1 LCAHVRF
8 FASFAV
14 LGQVAVYLASPQS
27 LRTAPV
33 NEHDN
38 RDVDEMSG
46 EEPSESEELVKVE
59 TLTPQSRGVNTIVKV
74 VSKGEVR
81 SVTGRDYSV
90 RRVADALVGD
100 ETGCIYMTLWDD
112 KIDAINE
119 EATLSIT
126 NGYINLFRGNMRLNI
141 GKYGSYELVE
151 DSPIE
156 EVNTENNVSDKK
168 YEQPRRFNRGG
179 GYNRGGGRG
188 GYGGRGGGRGGGDRR
203 GGGGGYSSGGRSEG
217 GYQRRRY

>member
-1 LCAHVRF
+1 
-8 FASFAV
+8 
-14 LGQVAVYLASPQS
+14 
-27 LRTAPV
+27 
-33 NEHDN
+33 
-38 RDVDEMSG
+38 MSG

-59 TLTPQSRGVNTIVKV
+59 TLTPNSRGVNTIVKV

-100 ETGCIYMTLWDD
+100 ETACIYMTLWDD

-119 EATLSIT
+119 EATLRIT

-151 DSPIE
+151 DSPIT
-156 EVNTENNVSDKK
+156 EVNTENNLSDKR
-168 YEQPRRFNRGG
+168 YEQERRF
-179 GYNRGGGRG
+179 NRGGGRG
-188 GYGGRGGGRGGGDRR
+188 GYGGRSGGYGGRGGGGYGDR
-203 GGGGGYSSGGRSEG
+203 GGGRSG

>member
-1 LCAHVRF
+1 
-8 FASFAV
+8 
-14 LGQVAVYLASPQS
+14 
-27 LRTAPV
+27 
-33 NEHDN
+33 
-38 RDVDEMSG
+38 MSG

-59 TLTPQSRGVNTIVKV
+59 TLTPNSRGVNTIVKV

-100 ETGCIYMTLWDD
+100 ETGCIYMTLWDE

-119 EATLSIT
+119 EAIMSIT

-151 DSPIE
+151 DSPIT
-156 EVNTENNVSDKK
+156 EVNTENNLSDKR
-168 YEQPRRFNRGG
+168 YEQERRFD
-179 GYNRGGGRG
+179 RGGGRG
-188 GYGGRGGGRGGGDRR
+188 GYGDR
-203 GGGGGYSSGGRSEG
+203 GGGGGYGGRSGGYGGSSGGRSG

>member
-1 LCAHVRF
+1 
-8 FASFAV
+8 
-14 LGQVAVYLASPQS
+14 
-27 LRTAPV
+27 
-33 NEHDN
+33 
-38 RDVDEMSG
+38 MSG

-59 TLTPQSRGVNTIVKV
+59 MLTPNSRGVNTIVKV

-100 ETGCIYMTLWDD
+100 ETACIYMTLWDD

-119 EATLSIT
+119 EATLRIN

-151 DSPIE
+151 DSPIT
-156 EVNTENNVSDKK
+156 EVNTENNLSDKR
-168 YEQPRRFNRGG
+168 YEQERRF
-179 GYNRGGGRG
+179 NRGGGRG
-188 GYGGRGGGRGGGDRR
+188 GYGDRSGGYGGRGGGGYGDR
-203 GGGGGYSSGGRSEG
+203 GGGRSG

>member
-1 LCAHVRF
+1 
-8 FASFAV
+8 
-14 LGQVAVYLASPQS
+14 
-27 LRTAPV
+27 
-33 NEHDN
+33 
-38 RDVDEMSG
+38 MSG

-59 TLTPQSRGVNTIVKV
+59 TLTPNSRGVNTIVKV

-100 ETGCIYMTLWDD
+100 ETGCIYMTLWDE

-119 EATLSIT
+119 EAIMSIT

-151 DSPIE
+151 DSPIT
-156 EVNTENNVSDKK
+156 EVNTENNLSDKR
-168 YEQPRRFNRGG
+168 YEQERRFD
-179 GYNRGGGRG
+179 RGGGRG
-188 GYGGRGGGRGGGDRR
+188 GYGGRSGGYGGRGGGGYGDR
-203 GGGGGYSSGGRSEG
+203 GGGRSGG

>member
-1 LCAHVRF
+1 
-8 FASFAV
+8 
-14 LGQVAVYLASPQS
+14 
-27 LRTAPV
+27 
-33 NEHDN
+33 
-38 RDVDEMSG
+38 MSG

-59 TLTPQSRGVNTIVKV
+59 TLTPNSRGVNTIVKV

-100 ETGCIYMTLWDD
+100 ETACIYMTLWDD

-119 EATLSIT
+119 EAILSIT

-151 DSPIE
+151 DSPIT
-156 EVNTENNVSDKK
+156 EVNTENNLSDKR
-168 YEQPRRFNRGG
+168 YEQERRF
-179 GYNRGGGRG
+179 NRGGGRG
-188 GYGGRGGGRGGGDRR
+188 GYGGRSGGYGGRSGGGYGDRGGGR
-203 GGGGGYSSGGRSEG
+203 SGG

>member
-1 LCAHVRF
+1 
-8 FASFAV
+8 
-14 LGQVAVYLASPQS
+14 
-27 LRTAPV
+27 
-33 NEHDN
+33 
-38 RDVDEMSG
+38 MSG

-59 TLTPQSRGVNTIVKV
+59 TLTPNSRGVNIIVKV

-126 NGYINLFRGNMRLNI
+126 NGYINLFRGNMRINI

-151 DSPIE
+151 DSPIT
-156 EVNTENNVSDKK
+156 EVNTENNLSDKR
-168 YEQPRRFNRGG
+168 YEQERRFNRGG
-179 GYNRGGGRG
+179 YGGRSG
-188 GYGGRGGGRGGGDRR
+188 GYGGSGGGR
-203 GGGGGYSSGGRSEG
+203 SG